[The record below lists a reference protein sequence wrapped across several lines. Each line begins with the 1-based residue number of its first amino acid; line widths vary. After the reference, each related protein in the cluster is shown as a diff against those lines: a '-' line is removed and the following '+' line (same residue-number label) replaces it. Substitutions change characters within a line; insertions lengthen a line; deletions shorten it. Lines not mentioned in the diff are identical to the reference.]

1 MREVKQGMPGDRL
14 ELKFWGTRGSLPTAS
29 PESAEFGGC
38 TMCVELRF
46 GETVLLFDGGS
57 GLPIAGQ
64 KLWAEGKRDFQLFFT
79 HGHYDHIMG
88 LPFFL
93 PIYKPETRLTLWS
106 GHLGPGR
113 TTAEMVA
120 DLMREPF
127 FPVGPE
133 VFKAAVEMR
142 TFAAGEVLRPVDGVV
157 MRTAMLNHPGGSV
170 GYRVECAGKVI
181 AMIFDTEHEP
191 GREDPAV
198 LDLMRGADL
207 VLYDSNFTDA
217 EFEWFRSFGHST
229 WQEGVRLAR
238 AAEAKRI
245 AFVHHSTFRADSELR
260 EIEAE
265 AQKVFPGSFCARDF
279 QVVSV

>member
-1 MREVKQGMPGDRL
+1 MPGGRL

-29 PESAEFGGC
+29 PECSEFGGG
-38 TMCVELRF
+38 TMCVELRS
-46 GETVLLFDGGS
+46 GKEVILFDGGS
-57 GLPIAGQ
+57 GLPIAG
-64 KLWAEGKRDFQLFFT
+64 KHLWAEGKRDFHLFFT

-93 PIYKPETRLTLWS
+93 PVYRPETRLTLWS
-106 GHLGPGR
+106 GHLGPGK
-113 TTAEMVA
+113 TTADMVA
-120 DLMREPF
+120 DFMREPF

-133 VFKAAVEMR
+133 VFKAQVEMR
-142 TFAAGEVLRPVDGVV
+142 TFAAGETLRPVEGLTLH
-157 MRTAMLNHPGGSV
+157 TAMLNHPGGAV

-181 AMIFDTEHEP
+181 AMVFDTEHEP
-191 GREDPAV
+191 GKADPVV

-217 EFEWFRSFGHST
+217 EFDWFRTFGHST
-229 WQEGVRLAR
+229 WQEGVRLAK
-238 AAEAKRI
+238 AAGAKRI
-245 AFVHHSTFRADSELR
+245 AFVHHSTFRTDAELR

-265 AQKVFPGSFCARDF
+265 ARKLFPGAFCARDF